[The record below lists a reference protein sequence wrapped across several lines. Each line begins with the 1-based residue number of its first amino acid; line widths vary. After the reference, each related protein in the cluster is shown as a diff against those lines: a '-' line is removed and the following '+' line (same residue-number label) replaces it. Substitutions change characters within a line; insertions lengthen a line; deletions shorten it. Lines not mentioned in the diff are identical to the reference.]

1 MNNTSTFVKSTT
13 EDLTI
18 AELLGVA
25 PTYDKLPQG
34 WKHPKAIA
42 QIAIGSQ
49 PLIKNLRTREWEQ
62 GLVIEYWELGR
73 FLDVRCRNRRQM
85 VFSVEHIAVK
95 SSSG

>member
-1 MNNTSTFVKSTT
+1 MNNIDTVAQSTT
-13 EDLTI
+13 EHLTI
-18 AELLGVA
+18 AELLGSH
-25 PTYDKLPQG
+25 PIYEKLPQG

-73 FLDVRCRNRRQM
+73 FLDVRCGNRRQM
-85 VFSVEHIAVK
+85 IFTVEHIAVK
-95 SSSG
+95 C